1 MIEMIKTTDN
11 IRRQIISFCSVH
23 SAAMLC
29 YYFDEWQVL
38 STYVGGSLDKSF
50 VYGNYID
57 EVLVMNHGAND
68 YFYLHDHLYSPA
80 ALLNSTGAVVER
92 CEYDAYGKVQIL
104 NFEFS
109 ILNSSQYGNPYAFTG
124 RELDTLDA
132 GSLRLMYYR
141 ARTYDPETGR
151 FMQRDPLGV
160 NPAGSFRNP
169 FNAHRQYSDGANIY
183 EYAKTLPILN
193 TDAFGLQAK
202 KDEDKACCKTS
213 TYHPAQAIPSVGAP
227 VFIPARTTCTQ
238 VTINSK
244 GASPG
249 YACRC
254 HYKNQRNVTVYDWH
268 SGECCWCDIYQYRF
282 PGGFLGLPSQ
292 AHQAINIVCEQG
304 RGSWSADVWPESQDG
319 FIPFIPH
326 RVKVKVGGVLN
337 GSADGGHGLYLGRV
351 SCDAADLW
359 KNTLS
364 QAEWLYQF
372 PFSECRDFVR
382 RFGNEMS
389 ETCP

>member
-1 MIEMIKTTDN
+1 MKTVNKTEKTSQYPDNDQRVAVQTQVSGGVETDD
-11 IRRQIISFCSVH
+11 R
-23 SAAMLC
+23 
-29 YYFDEWQVL
+29 YFA
-38 STYVGGSLDKSF
+38 F
-50 VYGNYID
+50 GNYID
-57 EVLVMNHGAND
+57 EVLMMHDGTGDLYYA
-68 YFYLHDHLYSPA
+68 HDHLYSPV
-80 ALLNSTGAVVER
+80 ALFAPNGTVAER
-92 CEYDAYGKVQIL
+92 YEYDAYGKVQVL
-104 NFEFS
+104 S
-109 ILNSSQYGNPYAFTG
+109 SSQHGNPYAFTG

-132 GSLRLMYYR
+132 DSLRLMYYR
-141 ARTYDPETGR
+141 ARTYDLETGR
-151 FMQRDPLGV
+151 FMQRDPHGI

-169 FNAHRQYSDGANIY
+169 FNVHCQYSDGANIY
-183 EYAKTLPILN
+183 EYAKSLPILN
-193 TDAFGLQAK
+193 MDAFGLQAK

-213 TYHPAQAIPSVGAP
+213 THHPAQTIPSSGFGGP
-227 VFIPARTTCTQ
+227 IYIPASTTCTQ

-254 HYKNQRNVTVYDWH
+254 HYKNQKNVTVYGWH

-304 RGSWSADVWPESQDG
+304 RDSWSADVWPESQDG
-319 FIPFIPH
+319 ITPFIPH

-337 GSADGGHGLYLGRV
+337 GSADGGHGLYRGRM
-351 SCDAADLW
+351 SCDAADSW

-382 RFGNEMS
+382 RFRNEMS

>member
-1 MIEMIKTTDN
+1 MLLIHAGTDD
-11 IRRQIISFCSVH
+11 
-23 SAAMLC
+23 L
-29 YYFDEWQVL
+29 YY
-38 STYVGGSLDKSF
+38 
-50 VYGNYID
+50 
-57 EVLVMNHGAND
+57 A
-68 YFYLHDHLYSPA
+68 HDHLYSPV
-80 ALLNSTGAVVER
+80 ALFANNGTVAER
-92 CEYDAYGKVQIL
+92 YEYDAYGKVQVL
-104 NFEFS
+104 SSEFLVLS
-109 ILNSSQYGNPYAFTG
+109 SSQYGNPYAFTG

-132 GSLRLMYYR
+132 GSLTLMYYR
-141 ARTYDPETGR
+141 ACTYDPETGR

-169 FNAHRQYSDGANIY
+169 FNIHRQYSDGANIY
-183 EYAKTLPILN
+183 EYAKSLPILN
-193 TDAFGLQAK
+193 MDAFGLQAK

-213 TYHPAQAIPSVGAP
+213 THHPAITIPSAGFGGPIYV
-227 VFIPARTTCTQ
+227 PARTTCTQ